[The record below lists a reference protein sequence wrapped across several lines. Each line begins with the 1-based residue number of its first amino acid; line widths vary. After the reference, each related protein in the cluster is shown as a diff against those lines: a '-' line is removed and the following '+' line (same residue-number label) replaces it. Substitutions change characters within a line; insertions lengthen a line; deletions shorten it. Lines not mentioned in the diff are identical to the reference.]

1 MSRVR
6 EPSVLV
12 LVVAAAL
19 ATATALLGPAM
30 PAAAAPPSAVP
41 PAQPAPG
48 TAGTMRVLQ
57 PTVRV
62 LEPEVRRLDPGV
74 RSLRSEKTDAA
85 GITVTISSDVLFD
98 FDSADL
104 TSKARGVVDATA
116 QQLAAKGGRVTVV
129 GHTDGV
135 GTPPYNQRL
144 SEARARSVADQL
156 RSTLGA
162 GRAIDT
168 SGRAATEPVAPETVD
183 GHDNPEGRALNRRVV
198 ITVAG

>member
-1 MSRVR
+1 
-6 EPSVLV
+6 
-12 LVVAAAL
+12 
-19 ATATALLGPAM
+19 
-30 PAAAAPPSAVP
+30 
-41 PAQPAPG
+41 
-48 TAGTMRVLQ
+48 MRVLQ

-116 QQLAAKGGRVTVV
+116 QRLASKGGRVTVV

-156 RSTLGA
+156 RSTLRA

-183 GHDNPEGRALNRRVV
+183 GHDNPEGRAQNRRVV
-198 ITVAG
+198 ITVGG